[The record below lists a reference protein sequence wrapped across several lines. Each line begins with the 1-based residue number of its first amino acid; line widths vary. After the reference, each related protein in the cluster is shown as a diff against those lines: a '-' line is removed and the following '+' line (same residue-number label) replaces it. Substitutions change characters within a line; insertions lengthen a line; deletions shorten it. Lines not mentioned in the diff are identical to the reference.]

1 MSVSDCVNVRKDMFD
16 RPAYRTVNDGVIGR
30 VVSMA
35 RNKAMLLKLVPG
47 DPSDFEEW
55 ISIAEF
61 AFENRDVRNSLDDPT
76 THVMNEA
83 MKSTII
89 DGISQVF
96 VSDDKDVM
104 QLCEQLETFGI
115 SDAESWLKFATSF
128 DFAKNTDW
136 GKWKL
141 TESDDD
147 DAPLKCW
154 LDLRAN
160 NVEK

>member
-1 MSVSDCVNVRKDMFD
+1 MSFSSHVNVRKDMYQ
-16 RPAYRTVNDGVIGR
+16 RPAFRTVSDGVIGR

-35 RNKAMLLKLVPG
+35 RNQAMLLKLVPE

-61 AFENRDVRNSLDDPT
+61 AFENRDVRDTPNDPT
-76 THVMNEA
+76 THVMSESL
-83 MKSTII
+83 KSTII

-104 QLCEQLETFGI
+104 QLCEQLEAFGI
-115 SDAESWLKFATSF
+115 SDAESWLDFATSF

-141 TESDDD
+141 TESDDG

-160 NVEK
+160 KTEE